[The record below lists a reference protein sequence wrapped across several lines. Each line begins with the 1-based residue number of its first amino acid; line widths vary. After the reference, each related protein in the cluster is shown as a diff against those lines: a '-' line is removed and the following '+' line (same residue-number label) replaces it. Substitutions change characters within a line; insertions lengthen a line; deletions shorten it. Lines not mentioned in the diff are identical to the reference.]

1 MTFEENTLSTHDMAK
16 TIAGYA
22 LEKKALNPVI
32 LFVEPLLA
40 YCSHFV
46 IVTASNSRQARAI
59 ANHVSVRMKEDGVA
73 PLSSEGTQNGKWA
86 LIDFGDVVFHVFDA
100 EMRGFYDLDGLWAD
114 AERIDVPGHVTRE
127 QAVFV

>member
-1 MTFEENTLSTHDMAK
+1 MTFEENTLSTHD
-16 TIAGYA
+16 IATTVATYA
-22 LEKKALNPVI
+22 LEKKAINPVI

-46 IVTASNSRQARAI
+46 IVTASNSRQVRAI
-59 ANHVSVRMKEDGVA
+59 ANHVSVRMKADGMM
-73 PLSSEGTQNGKWA
+73 PLSSEGTQSGKWV

-100 EMRGFYDLDGLWAD
+100 EMRGFYDLDGLWTD